1 MSSVSEHVRPAPSA
15 PIAVAARAF
24 GDRYPVLVR
33 QRPLR
38 AAAIAL
44 AAASVWYVPWMLSS
58 LNPRALWLG
67 WPFAIANLF
76 TIATGLL
83 SVANSWRRVVPPPR
97 PLDASEEAPLVG

>member
-1 MSSVSEHVRPAPSA
+1 MSPVSEHMRPAPSA

-24 GDRYPVLVR
+24 GDRYPVSVR
-33 QRPLR
+33 QGPLR
-38 AAAIAL
+38 AAALVL

-58 LNPRALWLG
+58 LNQGALWIG
-67 WPFAIANLF
+67 WPFAIVNLF

-97 PLDASEEAPLVG
+97 ALDASA